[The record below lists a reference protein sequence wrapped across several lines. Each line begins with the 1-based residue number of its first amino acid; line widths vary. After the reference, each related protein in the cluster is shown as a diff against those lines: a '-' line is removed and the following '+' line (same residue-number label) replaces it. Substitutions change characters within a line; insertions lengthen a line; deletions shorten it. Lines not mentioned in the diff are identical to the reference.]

1 MDMMVDDWWRKSH
14 SLDAFMM
21 HEIVFDIYL
30 VAAIQIDNSGF
41 DRQKEIYFIQQQV
54 LREEVDAFQDGAID
68 VIQEITLAR

>member
-1 MDMMVDDWWRKSH
+1 MDMMVDVWWRKSH
-14 SLDAFMM
+14 LLDAVMM
-21 HEIVFDIYL
+21 HEILFDIYL
-30 VAAIQIDNSGF
+30 VAVIQIDNSGF